1 MQAAVENEVFF
12 DPKTAP
18 VKITVQNLSVVYKAT
33 DETKQTIALQG
44 VNLDIK
50 RGETFLLSVRQ
61 AAEKQLCLELFQDL
75 FRRQQAMFSLA
86 VLHRKKPASQRNSA
100 LYSKV
105 LS

>member
-50 RGETFLLSVRQ
+50 RGEFISLVGPSGCGKTTLLRVISGLIPSTSGNVFIGGLTPQKARV
-61 AAEKQLCLELFQDL
+61 A
-75 FRRQQAMFSLA
+75 
-86 VLHRKKPASQRNSA
+86 
-100 LYSKV
+100 
-105 LS
+105 